1 MTPDEELK
9 AYKILVGGCF
19 SLELNMNDTFAFAA
33 ADSESMT
40 EIDVERMLPLI
51 AKYGHHALTAYVAV
65 KCNIEPITC
74 KCRHDSEP
82 YQEAK
87 KEVLAL
93 KETWENFL
101 NPDFA

>member
-9 AYKILVGGCF
+9 AYETLIASCF
-19 SLELNMNDTFAFAA
+19 SLELNMSDTFAFAC
-33 ADSESMT
+33 ADVET
-40 EIDVERMLPLI
+40 LAEIDVEHMLPLI
-51 AKYGHHALTAYVAV
+51 VKYGHHALTAYVAV
-65 KCNIEPITC
+65 KRGVEPITC
-74 KCRHDSEP
+74 KCGHDSEP

-93 KETWENFL
+93 KESSEYFL